1 VGAILLES
9 TPIEEAVSVM
19 IKPRTCTSST
29 IVQSKECESRTMVS
43 EIALFRVGYGY
54 LKTCLGG
61 FDRVGDWVGKE
72 VDVRFAMRDSSVVV
86 GDKSFGESEEG

>member
-1 VGAILLES
+1 MGAILLEP

-29 IVQSKECESRTMVS
+29 VVQSKDCEGRTMVS
-43 EIALFRVGYGY
+43 EIALLRVGYGY

-72 VDVRFAMRDSSVVV
+72 VDVRFAMRDLSAVV
-86 GDKSFGESEEG
+86 GVKSFGESEEG